1 MGRYDSKVIN
11 KNRYSIDTFYG
22 YNHGLKIGAGEFYN
36 MQNLTSSYFPV
47 LSSRHKRATFDV
59 RGNVHALHSKEKL
72 LYVRDGSLYYGG
84 EKVTGFPYLY
94 PKYASVRKMV
104 SMGAYVVIFPDK
116 VYLNTND
123 LTDYGSIEAS
133 FKTAEGTN
141 VSYTLCTLEGEKYEN
156 YVTGATAPEDPA
168 NGVMWLDTSAKPYTL
183 NRYDDGTSM
192 WVGIST
198 TYVRIS
204 TPNIG
209 KFFKEYD
216 CVKISGSVIEDFNTD
231 MIIRACGDDYITVAG
246 IIDEEKTQNTV
257 FEVNRKCPDMDF
269 VCEGSNRIWGCN
281 SEHNEIYCCKLGDFK
296 NWRCYMGIASDSYAV
311 TVGSDGDF
319 TGAVRYGSYTLFFK
333 ENCIHKVYDNVNPP
347 FQVST
352 SYTRGVQKGSERSL
366 CVVNETLFY
375 KSPTGICAY
384 EGGMPITISNNF
396 GTLYYSDAVGGA
408 FRDKYY
414 LCMTNKENRS
424 LFVYDLNT
432 NLWHKEDDINITEFA
447 TNNSNLYF
455 IANNGEENV
464 LSIADSV
471 QPYGAFTGE
480 LSGWSV
486 EEDFQW
492 SAETGLIGLDI
503 PEYKY
508 ISRFILRLDLSENA
522 NMNVFVEYDSSGEW
536 ERIDTI
542 TSNKLHAI
550 DLPLLKNRRC
560 DHFRIK
566 FVGTGEVKLY
576 SITFN
581 VEEGGELN

>member
-1 MGRYDSKVIN
+1 MGRYDSRVIG
-11 KNRYSIDTFYG
+11 KNRYSIDKFYG
-22 YNHGLKIGAGEFYN
+22 YNHGLKIGAGEFYD
-36 MQNLTSSYFPV
+36 MKNLTSSYYPV
-47 LSSRHKRATFDV
+47 LSSRHKRATFNVGDD
-59 RGNVHALHSKEKL
+59 VHALYSKEKL
-72 LYVRDGSLYYGG
+72 LYVKSGSLYYGG
-84 EKVTGFPYLY
+84 EAVTGFPYLY
-94 PKYASVRKMV
+94 PKYDSVRKMV

-123 LTDYGSIEAS
+123 LTDFGSIEAS
-133 FKTAEGTN
+133 FATEEGTN
-141 VSYTLCTLEGEKYEN
+141 ISYTLCALDGEKYEN
-156 YVTGATAPEDPA
+156 YVKGNTAPENPE
-168 NGVMWLDTSAKPYTL
+168 NGAMWLDTSSKPHTL
-183 NRYDDGTSM
+183 NQYDEATSM

-198 TYVRIS
+198 TYVKIS

-231 MIIRACGDDYITVAG
+231 MIIWSCGDDYIIVAG
-246 IIDEEKTQNTV
+246 IIDEEKMQNTV
-257 FEVNRKCPDMDF
+257 LEVNRKCPDLDF

-281 SEHNEIYCCKLGDFK
+281 SELNEIYCCKLGDFK

-311 TVGSDGDF
+311 SVGSDGDF

-375 KSPTGICAY
+375 KSPTGVCAY
-384 EGGMPITISNNF
+384 EGGMPITISGDF

-414 LCMTNKENRS
+414 ISMKNKGNRS

-455 IANNGEENV
+455 IANDGTENN
-464 LSIADSV
+464 IGMIDSE
-471 QPYGAFTGE
+471 QPYGVFSGE
-480 LSGWSV
+480 LSGWS
-486 EEDFQW
+486 EESDFEW
-492 SAETGLIGLDI
+492 CAETGLIGLDI

-508 ISRFILRLDLSENA
+508 VSRIILRLDLSDGA
-522 NMNVFVEYDSSGEW
+522 SMNVYIEYDSSGEW
-536 ERIDTI
+536 EKLHSI
-542 TSNKLHAI
+542 TSNELHAI
-550 DLPLLKNRRC
+550 DLPLMRNRRC

-566 FVGTGEVKLY
+566 LAGTGEVKLY

-581 VEEGGELN
+581 IEEGGELN